1 MRLLSV
7 GRRVDVTSVRF
18 RPVIG
23 IGDVDVER
31 HAQIRPHF
39 QNSDSFKF
47 SFYLGIHRE
56 RGNHRFFYLQ
66 QSF

>member
-31 HAQIRPHF
+31 HAQIHDVLHHVFHGSLHF
-39 QNSDSFKF
+39 VTTVP
-47 SFYLGIHRE
+47 LPGAV
-56 RGNHRFFYLQ
+56 GAT
-66 QSF
+66 